1 MDGESEWQGGTRHRL
16 WQPEGKR
23 IIAFWSFW
31 ICVSGD
37 VLMIPVKLWKEDR
50 CLQDNPSLLQN

>member
-31 ICVSGD
+31 ICISGD
-37 VLMIPVKLWKEDR
+37 VLIICTCEIVERRPL
-50 CLQDNPSLLQN
+50 PSG